1 MVTDDPLL
9 GDDDDRRAGAH
20 AGDRSAEPRAAG
32 TRGSGTGSG
41 LSIPDDADR
50 ETLGAVAARAVRLQ
64 SDALV
69 RLRARTSER
78 VGDAVEAW
86 VSTPFEV
93 LVTRA
98 VPGTITPADVTV
110 PGNDLL
116 AALTV
121 AGGQRMDPGPARDVF
136 WQSELPAVTGW
147 HAVED
152 LPAHVVADLAEQGV
166 GLARDNVGPLG
177 TPPASLM
184 DQTVLTVHDADR
196 EIKIP
201 MRCLFAMSG
210 MGFLGSEVGSDAVRV
225 RATEHWLRLDAR
237 YGAVVRRRKALLP
250 LLM

>member
-1 MVTDDPLL
+1 MTSPEL
-9 GDDDDRRAGAH
+9 R
-20 AGDRSAEPRAAG
+20 
-32 TRGSGTGSG
+32 
-41 LSIPDDADR
+41 IPDNADR
-50 ETLGAVAARAVRLQ
+50 ETLGAFVARAVRLR

-69 RLRARTSER
+69 RLRTRSEDHS
-78 VGDAVEAW
+78 GDAVEAW

-98 VPGTITPADVTV
+98 VAGTVTPADVTV

-152 LPAHVVADLAEQGV
+152 IPAQVISDLAEQGV
-166 GLARDNVGPLG
+166 GLARDSVGPLG

-184 DQTVLTVHDADR
+184 DQTVLTVHDAER
-196 EIKIP
+196 EIKVP
-201 MRCLFAMSG
+201 MRCLFAISG
-210 MGFLGSEVGSDAVRV
+210 MGFLGPEADSDAVRV
-225 RATEHWLRLDAR
+225 RATDSWLRLDAR